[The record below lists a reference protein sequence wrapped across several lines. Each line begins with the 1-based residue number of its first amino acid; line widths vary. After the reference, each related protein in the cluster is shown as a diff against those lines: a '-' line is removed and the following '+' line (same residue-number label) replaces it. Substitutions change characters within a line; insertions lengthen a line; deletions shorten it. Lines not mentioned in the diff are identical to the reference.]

1 MLTPYQ
7 TTTLPKWMFSPKLFF
22 KSSLLLTGQCS
33 IQERT
38 PNQQRRPLLSLLYPQ
53 RWLLCRLYQFIFCPT
68 VLYSVY
74 CIIVYTVRLADRQ
87 LTVYSTHPLLQT
99 NCHFIFNPV
108 ISYSQSVNL
117 FSSHLSPTAK
127 LSTYLKPTVLLQPNC
142 QLIFNPPFSYSQ
154 LVNLFSTHCSPT
166 AKCVNLS

>member
-1 MLTPYQ
+1 MELNNTDP
-7 TTTLPKWMFSPKLFF
+7 LG
-22 KSSLLLTGQCS
+22 SLLPGPYFQHVKQIHNIIIICT
-33 IQERT
+33 T
-38 PNQQRRPLLSLLYPQ
+38 
-53 RWLLCRLYQFIFCPT
+53 
-68 VLYSVY
+68 VY
-74 CIIVYTVRLADRQ
+74 CILYTVYCILYTLRLANRQ